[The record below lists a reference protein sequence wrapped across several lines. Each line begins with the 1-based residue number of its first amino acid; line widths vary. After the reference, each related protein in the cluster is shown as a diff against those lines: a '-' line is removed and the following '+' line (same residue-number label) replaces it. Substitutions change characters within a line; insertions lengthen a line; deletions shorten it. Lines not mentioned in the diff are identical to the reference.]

1 MQKVHPNLQMT
12 GNHLFELLYRCSSSG
27 FVKECNLF
35 LWLQLLSQF
44 IVQDVTQLTLDDT
57 IMITPAACI
66 DLRATEEHTVIMTV
80 LRLMWFQGWPILL
93 LEGALFIQSLALTH
107 LHESFLVF
115 LFPEDLYLAGHG
127 VFN

>member
-1 MQKVHPNLQMT
+1 MT

-27 FVKECNLF
+27 FVKECDLF
-35 LWLQLLSQF
+35 LWLQLLSQL

-66 DLRATEEHTVIMTV
+66 DLRATEEHTVIMKV

-115 LFPEDLYLAGHG
+115 LKIIT
-127 VFN
+127 